1 LNDFKSEGNSRE
13 FQVKL
18 ANMIKRKYENN
29 KEKLIGIKNNELRIK
44 GSKKTENIN
53 KIKMIKLDLLA

>member
-1 LNDFKSEGNSRE
+1 MNDFKSEGNSRE

-29 KEKLIGIKNNELRIK
+29 KEKLIGIKDNELRIK